1 MKARRW
7 TAYLTAA
14 LAVWTGGSAGAQAT
28 TPAAGAGRD
37 LLAEGQIYNIV
48 DWEGGPLPRRYER
61 SDQLPLTLEDV
72 RRLSQSRFSGKSIV
86 KMIEE
91 RRCACD
97 ASVDAL
103 IGLKEAGVPE
113 EVLQAVSLH
122 SLRPNRSVYLAITVD
137 FEGLG
142 GNAAVSTQARRGYLY
157 LIVPDGDRERVFFG
171 NLAEILARRPQAAE
185 AVDNTDLL
193 LPRQVR
199 RVLLSAEVPLKVP
212 GPKKALVFTSTR
224 PNIYSS
230 ADIPEA
236 DRSGAQEY
244 EFEYPASSVQRL
256 CGLQVLYRQ
265 DALLPDAWQLVRTH
279 FQCEWD

>member
-7 TAYLTAA
+7 TACLTAA
-14 LAVWTGGSAGAQAT
+14 LAVWTGGSADAQAT
-28 TPAAGAGRD
+28 TPATNAGRD
-37 LLAEGQIYNIV
+37 PLAEGQIYNIV

-86 KMIEE
+86 KMLEE

-103 IGLKEAGVPE
+103 IGLKEAGVAE

-142 GNAAVSTQARRGYLY
+142 GNAAVSGQARRGYLY

-171 NLAEILARRPQAAE
+171 NLAEILARRTQTAE

-199 RVLLSAEVPLKVP
+199 RVLLSAEVPLKVA

-236 DRSGAQEY
+236 DRAG
-244 EFEYPASSVQRL
+244 V
-256 CGLQVLYRQ
+256 
-265 DALLPDAWQLVRTH
+265 
-279 FQCEWD
+279 